1 MNMANEIEKNY
12 ALTNQDAFV
21 GEIRTIIDNARSA
34 AIRSVDF
41 NRVQMYWNE

>member
-21 GEIRTIIDNARSA
+21 GEIRTIIDNARSV